1 MSLSLRRRFGFAFL
15 LSLMTGSLVLGFAW
29 PGTSAPWI
37 AATSRDLPLAEFESP
52 ASQVSLTQATVR
64 AVGADAQGATQLMQ
78 SVAALNA
85 SDYRYFSF
93 DVDGSTSVSKRVLM
107 WRGSEGQGVVAL
119 PDTPL
124 GRGSVDLSRVPGW
137 KGTIDSI
144 GVIAL
149 PTDYLPAAAITE
161 ASLELRAARLESVSW
176 RGALATLWSEWSSYR
191 PWMGRSSNTGGL
203 ELGTGAGAS
212 LQAFLAAWLAS
223 VLIAVAL
230 CFGIVRVRRLSLPL
244 LVFGCAL
251 LALWQIRQLGA
262 RAAVASDAAALV
274 NDHQPPL
281 FLAAQ
286 PQLAAAA
293 HALSEHLQADVEQAD
308 VEQADDEHARLLV
321 HGSSQFLGEYST
333 WLLRTQEVAMIWAPD
348 QLPAQ
353 EALTDWLLVLVGQGD
368 WQYSAESGRLR
379 LGPHERAA
387 AIYFDAGVMKAYRFD
402 IKHLTDSG
410 ATP

>member
-1 MSLSLRRRFGFAFL
+1 MSLPLGRQLLFAFL
-15 LSLMTGSLVLGFAW
+15 LMLITALLALVFAW
-29 PGTSAPWI
+29 PGGSAPST

-52 ASQVSLTQATVR
+52 ASQVSLTEATVR
-64 AVGADAQGATQLMQ
+64 AEGADAQGATQLMQ

-85 SDYRYFSF
+85 SDYRYFTF
-93 DVDGSTSVSKRVLM
+93 DVDGSTSVSKRVLL
-107 WRGSEGQGVVAL
+107 WRGSEGQGVVAM
-119 PDTPL
+119 PDAPW
-124 GRGSVDLSRVPGW
+124 GRGTIDLSRVPGW
-137 KGTIDSI
+137 KDTIDTV
-144 GVIAL
+144 GVISL
-149 PTDYLPAAAITE
+149 PTDYLPAAAMTE
-161 ASLELRAARLESVSW
+161 AVLELRAARLESVSW
-176 RGALATLWSEWSSYR
+176 RGALAALWSEWSSYR

-223 VLIAVAL
+223 VLIAAAL
-230 CFGIVRVRRLSLPL
+230 CFGSARVRRFSLPL
-244 LVFGCAL
+244 LVIGCAL

-281 FLAAQ
+281 LLAAQ

-293 HALSEHLQADVEQAD
+293 HALSAHLQG
-308 VEQADDEHARLLV
+308 DDEHARLLV

-333 WLLRTQEVAMIWAPD
+333 WLLRTQEVAMIWAPE

-368 WQYSAESGRLR
+368 WEYSKETGRLR

-387 AIYFDAGVMKAYRFD
+387 ALYFDAGVMKAYRFD
-402 IKHLTDSG
+402 IPHLMDSG
-410 ATP
+410 AAP